1 MENNDFELL
10 KQKEIINIL
19 IGDTKYGEN
28 EEISMP
34 YLSGP
39 ILCEISTIF
48 GFAVDYFE
56 TRHSRWVYLYDLL
69 EYCIKNEKVSDLLL
83 YIFDKKQFK
92 EKFKGMSFTE
102 IEKNYKAIVE
112 EIIDKINGCLYLSDK
127 KLVRIGNNFFIE
139 ERNKMVSLPTEKI
152 KIVDSEYIKN
162 IHSQA
167 LKCISENDFDSVVT
181 KSRTLLEEVYCYG
194 IEQKDKEIEMKE
206 RGNINKLYKRIRELY
221 NMNTE
226 DNLDNRIKKLLSGLN
241 TIVDAIAEIRNNNS
255 DAHGIGKN
263 RIKISKHHANLVLN
277 SATTLA
283 EFVLS
288 VIENKK

>member
-28 EEISMP
+28 GEISMP
-34 YLSGP
+34 YLSGS

-48 GFAVDYFE
+48 GFVVDYFE
-56 TRHSRWVYLYDLL
+56 TRHSRWVYLYNLL
-69 EYCIKNEKVSDLLL
+69 EYCIKNKKVSDLLL

-167 LKCISENDFDSVVT
+167 LKCISENDFDSVIT

-194 IEQKDKEIEMKE
+194 IEQKGEEITEK
-206 RGNINKLYKRIRELY
+206 GNINKLYRKIRELY
-221 NMNTE
+221 DMNTE
-226 DNLDNRIKKLLSGLN
+226 KNLDNRIKKLLSGLN
-241 TIVDAIAEIRNNNS
+241 SIVDAIAEIRNNNS
-255 DAHGIGKN
+255 DAHGVGKN
-263 RIKISKHHANLVLN
+263 RIKISEHHANLVLN

-283 EFVLS
+283 EFILS
-288 VIENKK
+288 VIENKNNN

>member
-28 EEISMP
+28 GEISMP
-34 YLSGP
+34 YLSGS

-48 GFAVDYFE
+48 GFVVDYFE
-56 TRHSRWVYLYDLL
+56 TRHSRWLYLYNLL

-92 EKFKGMSFTE
+92 EKFKGMSSIE
-102 IEKNYKAIVE
+102 IEENYKLIVE
-112 EIIDKINGCLYLSDK
+112 EIMEKINGCLYFSGK
-127 KLVRIGNNFFIE
+127 KLIKIENNFFIQT
-139 ERNKMVSLPTEKI
+139 RNKTVSLPTEKI

-194 IEQKDKEIEMKE
+194 IEQKGEEVTEK
-206 RGNINKLYKRIRELY
+206 GNINKLYRKIRELY
-221 NMNTE
+221 DMNTE
-226 DNLDNRIKKLLSGLN
+226 KNLDNRIKKLLSGLN
-241 TIVDAIAEIRNNNS
+241 SIVDAIAEIRNNNS
-255 DAHGIGKN
+255 DAHGVGKN
-263 RIKISKHHANLVLN
+263 RIKISEHHANLVLN

-283 EFVLS
+283 EFILS
-288 VIENKK
+288 VIENKNNN

>member
-19 IGDTKYGEN
+19 IGGTKYGEN
-28 EEISMP
+28 GEISMP

-48 GFAVDYFE
+48 GFVVDYFE
-56 TRHSRWVYLYDLL
+56 TRHSRWLYLYNLL

-92 EKFKGMSFTE
+92 EKFKGMSSTE
-102 IEKNYKAIVE
+102 IEENYKLIVE
-112 EIIDKINGCLYLSDK
+112 EIMEKINGCLYFSGK
-127 KLVRIGNNFFIE
+127 KLIKIENNFFIQA
-139 ERNKMVSLPTEKI
+139 RNKTVSLPTEKI

-194 IEQKDKEIEMKE
+194 IEQKGEEI
-206 RGNINKLYKRIRELY
+206 
-221 NMNTE
+221 TE
-226 DNLDNRIKKLLSGLN
+226 KSPR
-241 TIVDAIAEIRNNNS
+241 
-255 DAHGIGKN
+255 
-263 RIKISKHHANLVLN
+263 
-277 SATTLA
+277 
-283 EFVLS
+283 
-288 VIENKK
+288 

>member
-19 IGDTKYGEN
+19 IGGTKYGEN
-28 EEISMP
+28 GEISMP

-48 GFAVDYFE
+48 GFVVDYFE
-56 TRHSRWVYLYDLL
+56 TRHSRWLYLYNLL

-92 EKFKGMSFTE
+92 EKFKGMSSTE
-102 IEKNYKAIVE
+102 IEENYKLIVE
-112 EIIDKINGCLYLSDK
+112 EIMEKINGCLYFSGK
-127 KLVRIGNNFFIE
+127 KLIKIENNFFIQA
-139 ERNKMVSLPTEKI
+139 RNKTVSLPTEKI

-194 IEQKDKEIEMKE
+194 REQK
-206 RGNINKLYKRIRELY
+206 G
-221 NMNTE
+221 
-226 DNLDNRIKKLLSGLN
+226 
-241 TIVDAIAEIRNNNS
+241 
-255 DAHGIGKN
+255 
-263 RIKISKHHANLVLN
+263 
-277 SATTLA
+277 
-283 EFVLS
+283 
-288 VIENKK
+288 

>member
-19 IGDTKYGEN
+19 IGGTKYGEN
-28 EEISMP
+28 GEISMP

-48 GFAVDYFE
+48 GFVVDYFE
-56 TRHSRWVYLYDLL
+56 TRHSRWLYLYNLL

-92 EKFKGMSFTE
+92 EKFKGMSSTE
-102 IEKNYKAIVE
+102 IEENYKLIVE
-112 EIIDKINGCLYLSDK
+112 EIMEKINGCLYFSGK
-127 KLVRIGNNFFIE
+127 KLIKIENNFFIQA
-139 ERNKMVSLPTEKI
+139 RNKTVSLPTEKI

-194 IEQKDKEIEMKE
+194 IEQKGEEITEK
-206 RGNINKLYKRIRELY
+206 GNINKLYRKIRELY
-221 NMNTE
+221 DMNTE
-226 DNLDNRIKKLLSGLN
+226 KNLDDRIKKLLSGLN
-241 TIVDAIAEIRNNNS
+241 SIVDAIAEIRNNNS
-255 DAHGIGKN
+255 DAHGVGKN
-263 RIKISKHHANLVLN
+263 RIKISEHHANLVLN

-283 EFVLS
+283 EFILS
-288 VIENKK
+288 VIENKNNN

>member
-1 MENNDFELL
+1 M
-10 KQKEIINIL
+10 
-19 IGDTKYGEN
+19 
-28 EEISMP
+28 
-34 YLSGP
+34 
-39 ILCEISTIF
+39 
-48 GFAVDYFE
+48 
-56 TRHSRWVYLYDLL
+56 
-69 EYCIKNEKVSDLLL
+69 
-83 YIFDKKQFK
+83 
-92 EKFKGMSFTE
+92 
-102 IEKNYKAIVE
+102 
-112 EIIDKINGCLYLSDK
+112 
-127 KLVRIGNNFFIE
+127 RIGNNFLIG
-139 ERNKMVSLPTEKI
+139 ERNKIVSLPTKKI
-152 KIVDSEYIKN
+152 KILDNEYIKT

-181 KSRTLLEEVYCYG
+181 KSRTLLEEVFCYG

>member
-19 IGDTKYGEN
+19 IGGTKYGEN
-28 EEISMP
+28 GEISMP

-48 GFAVDYFE
+48 GFVVDYFE
-56 TRHSRWVYLYDLL
+56 TRHSRWLYLYNLL

-112 EIIDKINGCLYLSDK
+112 EIIDKINGCLYFSDK
-127 KLVRIGNNFFIE
+127 KLVRIGNNFLIG
-139 ERNKMVSLPTEKI
+139 ERNKTVSLPTEKI

-194 IEQKDKEIEMKE
+194 IEQKGEEITEK
-206 RGNINKLYKRIRELY
+206 GNINKLYRKIRELY
-221 NMNTE
+221 DMNTE
-226 DNLDNRIKKLLSGLN
+226 KNLDNRIKKLLSGLN
-241 TIVDAIAEIRNNNS
+241 SIVDAIAEIRNNNS
-255 DAHGIGKN
+255 DAHGVGKN
-263 RIKISKHHANLVLN
+263 RIKISEHHANLVLN

-283 EFVLS
+283 EFILS
-288 VIENKK
+288 VIENKNNN

>member
-28 EEISMP
+28 GEISMP
-34 YLSGP
+34 YLSGS

-48 GFAVDYFE
+48 GFVVDYFE
-56 TRHSRWVYLYDLL
+56 TRHSRWLYLYNLL

-92 EKFKGMSFTE
+92 EKFKGMSSIE
-102 IEKNYKAIVE
+102 IEENYKLIVE
-112 EIIDKINGCLYLSDK
+112 EIMEKINGCLYFSGK
-127 KLVRIGNNFFIE
+127 KLIKIENNFFIQA
-139 ERNKMVSLPTEKI
+139 RNKTVSLPTEKI

-194 IEQKDKEIEMKE
+194 IEQKGEEVTEK
-206 RGNINKLYKRIRELY
+206 GNINKLYRKIRELY
-221 NMNTE
+221 DMNTE
-226 DNLDNRIKKLLSGLN
+226 KNLDNRIKKLLSGLN
-241 TIVDAIAEIRNNNS
+241 SIVDAIAEIRNNNS
-255 DAHGIGKN
+255 DAHGVGKN
-263 RIKISKHHANLVLN
+263 RIKISEHHANLVLN

-283 EFVLS
+283 EFILS
-288 VIENKK
+288 VIENKNNN

>member
-28 EEISMP
+28 GEISMP
-34 YLSGP
+34 YLSGS

-48 GFAVDYFE
+48 GFVVDYFE
-56 TRHSRWVYLYDLL
+56 TRHSRWLYLYNLL
-69 EYCIKNEKVSDLLL
+69 ECCIKNEKVSDLLL

-92 EKFKGMSFTE
+92 EKFKGMSSTE
-102 IEKNYKAIVE
+102 IEENYKLIVE
-112 EIIDKINGCLYLSDK
+112 EIMEKINGCLYFSGK
-127 KLVRIGNNFFIE
+127 KLIKIENNFFIQA
-139 ERNKMVSLPTEKI
+139 RNKTVSIPKEKI

-194 IEQKDKEIEMKE
+194 IEQKGEEITEK
-206 RGNINKLYKRIRELY
+206 GNINKLYRKIRELY
-221 NMNTE
+221 DMNTE
-226 DNLDNRIKKLLSGLN
+226 KNLDNRIKKLLSGLN
-241 TIVDAIAEIRNNNS
+241 SIVDAIAEIRNNNS
-255 DAHGIGKN
+255 DAHGVGKN
-263 RIKISKHHANLVLN
+263 RIKISEHHANLVLN

-283 EFVLS
+283 EFILS
-288 VIENKK
+288 VIENKNNN

>member
-28 EEISMP
+28 GEISMP

-48 GFAVDYFE
+48 GFVVDYFE
-56 TRHSRWVYLYDLL
+56 TRHSRWVYLYNLL

-194 IEQKDKEIEMKE
+194 IEQKGEEITEK
-206 RGNINKLYKRIRELY
+206 GNINKLYRKIRELY
-221 NMNTE
+221 DMNTE
-226 DNLDNRIKKLLSGLN
+226 KNLDNRIKKLLSGLN
-241 TIVDAIAEIRNNNS
+241 SIVDAIAEIRNNNS
-255 DAHGIGKN
+255 DAHGVGKN
-263 RIKISKHHANLVLN
+263 RIKISEHHANLVLN

-283 EFVLS
+283 EFILS
-288 VIENKK
+288 VIENKNNN

>member
-28 EEISMP
+28 GGISMP

-48 GFAVDYFE
+48 GFVVDYFE
-56 TRHSRWVYLYDLL
+56 TRHSRWLYLYNLL
-69 EYCIKNEKVSDLLL
+69 ECCIKNEKVSDLLL

-92 EKFKGMSFTE
+92 EKFKGMSFIE

-194 IEQKDKEIEMKE
+194 IEQKEEEIAEK
-206 RGNINKLYKRIRELY
+206 GNINKLYRKIRDLY

>member
-28 EEISMP
+28 KEISMP

-39 ILCEISTIF
+39 ILCEISTTF
-48 GFAVDYFE
+48 GLIVNYNE
-56 TRHSRWVYLYDLL
+56 TKYSRWMYMYNLL
-69 EYCIKNEKVSDLLL
+69 EYCIKNEKVPDLLL
-83 YIFDKKQFK
+83 YIFEKKQFK
-92 EKFKGMSFTE
+92 EKFKEMSFTE
-102 IEKNYKAIVE
+102 IEKNYKLIVE
-112 EIIDKINGCLYLSDK
+112 EIINKINGCLYLSDK
-127 KLVRIGNNFFIE
+127 KLIRIGNNFFIE
-139 ERNKMVSLPTEKI
+139 ERNKMVSLPTKKI
-152 KIVDSEYIKN
+152 KILDNEYIKT

-181 KSRTLLEEVYCYG
+181 KSRTLLEEVFCYG
-194 IEQKDKEIEMKE
+194 IEQKNKEIEMKE

-226 DNLDNRIKKLLSGLN
+226 DKLDNRIKKLLSGLN

-255 DAHGIGKN
+255 DAHGVGKN
-263 RIKISKHHANLVLN
+263 RIKISEHHANLVLN

>member
-48 GFAVDYFE
+48 GFIVDYSE
-56 TRHSRWVYLYDLL
+56 TKYSRWIYLHDLL
-69 EYCIKNEKVSDLLL
+69 EYCINNEKISDLLL
-83 YIFDKKQFK
+83 YIFGKKQF
-92 EKFKGMSFTE
+92 EKKLKNMSSTE
-102 IEKNYKAIVE
+102 IEENYKLIVE
-112 EIIDKINGCLYLSDK
+112 EIMEKINGCLYFSGK
-127 KLVRIGNNFFIE
+127 KLIKIENNFFIQA
-139 ERNKMVSLPTEKI
+139 RNKTVSLPTEKI

-194 IEQKDKEIEMKE
+194 IEQKGEEITEK
-206 RGNINKLYKRIRELY
+206 GNINKLYRKIRELY
-221 NMNTE
+221 DMNTE
-226 DNLDNRIKKLLSGLN
+226 KNLDNRIKKLLSGLN
-241 TIVDAIAEIRNNNS
+241 SIVDAIAEIRNNNS
-255 DAHGIGKN
+255 DAHGVGKN
-263 RIKISKHHANLVLN
+263 RIKISEHHANLVLN

>member
-48 GFAVDYFE
+48 GFAVDCFE

-112 EIIDKINGCLYLSDK
+112 EIIDKINGCLYFSDK
-127 KLVRIGNNFFIE
+127 KLVRIGNNFLIG
-139 ERNKMVSLPTEKI
+139 ERNKIVSLPTKKI
-152 KIVDSEYIKN
+152 KILDNEYIKT

-181 KSRTLLEEVYCYG
+181 KSRTLLEEVFCYG

-226 DNLDNRIKKLLSGLN
+226 DNLDSRIKKLLSGLN

-255 DAHGIGKN
+255 DAHGVGKN
-263 RIKISKHHANLVLN
+263 RIKISEHHANLVLN

>member
-28 EEISMP
+28 GEISMP
-34 YLSGP
+34 YLSGS

-48 GFAVDYFE
+48 GFVVDYFE
-56 TRHSRWVYLYDLL
+56 TRHSRWLFLYNLL

-92 EKFKGMSFTE
+92 EKFKGMSSIE
-102 IEKNYKAIVE
+102 IEENYKLIVE
-112 EIIDKINGCLYLSDK
+112 EIMEKINGCLYFSGK
-127 KLVRIGNNFFIE
+127 KLIKIENNFFIQA
-139 ERNKMVSLPTEKI
+139 RNKTVSLPIEKI

-181 KSRTLLEEVYCYG
+181 KSQTLLEEVYCYG
-194 IEQKDKEIEMKE
+194 IEQKGEEVTEK
-206 RGNINKLYKRIRELY
+206 GNINKLYRKIRELY
-221 NMNTE
+221 DMNTE
-226 DNLDNRIKKLLSGLN
+226 KNLDNRIKKLLSGLN
-241 TIVDAIAEIRNNNS
+241 SIVDAIAEIRNNNS
-255 DAHGIGKN
+255 DAHGVGKN
-263 RIKISKHHANLVLN
+263 RIKISEHHANLVL
-277 SATTLA
+277 
-283 EFVLS
+283 
-288 VIENKK
+288 

>member
-56 TRHSRWVYLYDLL
+56 TRHSRWMYLYDLL

-102 IEKNYKAIVE
+102 IEKNYKLIVE
-112 EIIDKINGCLYLSDK
+112 EIIDKINGCMYFSDK
-127 KLVRIGNNFFIE
+127 KLVRIGNNFLIE
-139 ERNKMVSLPTEKI
+139 ERNKIVSLPTKKI
-152 KIVDSEYIKN
+152 KILDNEYIKT

-167 LKCISENDFDSVVT
+167 LKCI
-181 KSRTLLEEVYCYG
+181 
-194 IEQKDKEIEMKE
+194 
-206 RGNINKLYKRIRELY
+206 
-221 NMNTE
+221 
-226 DNLDNRIKKLLSGLN
+226 
-241 TIVDAIAEIRNNNS
+241 
-255 DAHGIGKN
+255 
-263 RIKISKHHANLVLN
+263 
-277 SATTLA
+277 
-283 EFVLS
+283 
-288 VIENKK
+288 

>member
-19 IGDTKYGEN
+19 IGGTKYGEN
-28 EEISMP
+28 GEISMP

-56 TRHSRWVYLYDLL
+56 TRHSRWMYLYDLL

-92 EKFKGMSFTE
+92 EKFKGMSSTE
-102 IEKNYKAIVE
+102 IEENYKLIVE
-112 EIIDKINGCLYLSDK
+112 EIMEKINGCLYFSGK
-127 KLVRIGNNFFIE
+127 KLIKIENNFFIQA
-139 ERNKMVSLPTEKI
+139 RNKTVSLPTEKI

-194 IEQKDKEIEMKE
+194 IEQKGEEITEK
-206 RGNINKLYKRIRELY
+206 GNINKLYRKIRELY
-221 NMNTE
+221 DMNTE
-226 DNLDNRIKKLLSGLN
+226 KNLDNRIKKLLSGLN
-241 TIVDAIAEIRNNNS
+241 SIVDAIAEIRNNNS
-255 DAHGIGKN
+255 DAHGVGKN
-263 RIKISKHHANLVLN
+263 RIKISEHHANLVLN

-283 EFVLS
+283 EFILS
-288 VIENKK
+288 VIENKNNN

>member
-19 IGDTKYGEN
+19 IGGTKYGEN
-28 EEISMP
+28 GEISMP
-34 YLSGP
+34 YLSGS

-48 GFAVDYFE
+48 GFVVDYFE
-56 TRHSRWVYLYDLL
+56 TRHSRWLYLYNLL

-92 EKFKGMSFTE
+92 EKFKGMSSTE
-102 IEKNYKAIVE
+102 IEENYKLIVE
-112 EIIDKINGCLYLSDK
+112 EIMEKINGCLYFSGK
-127 KLVRIGNNFFIE
+127 KLIKIENNFFIQA
-139 ERNKMVSLPTEKI
+139 RNKTVSLPTEKI

-194 IEQKDKEIEMKE
+194 IEQKGEEITEK
-206 RGNINKLYKRIRELY
+206 GNINKLYRKIRELY
-221 NMNTE
+221 DMNTE
-226 DNLDNRIKKLLSGLN
+226 KNLDNRIKKLLSGLN
-241 TIVDAIAEIRNNNS
+241 SIVDAIAEIRNNNS
-255 DAHGIGKN
+255 DAHGVGKN
-263 RIKISKHHANLVLN
+263 RIKISEHHANLVLN

-283 EFVLS
+283 EFILS

>member
-19 IGDTKYGEN
+19 IGGTKYGEN
-28 EEISMP
+28 GEISMP
-34 YLSGP
+34 YLSGS

-48 GFAVDYFE
+48 GFVVDYFE
-56 TRHSRWVYLYDLL
+56 TRHSRWLYLYNLL

-92 EKFKGMSFTE
+92 EKFKGMSSTE
-102 IEKNYKAIVE
+102 IEENYKLIVE
-112 EIIDKINGCLYLSDK
+112 EIMEKINGCLYFSGK
-127 KLVRIGNNFFIE
+127 KLIKIENNFFIQA
-139 ERNKMVSLPTEKI
+139 RNKTVSLPTEKI

-194 IEQKDKEIEMKE
+194 IEQKGEEITEK
-206 RGNINKLYKRIRELY
+206 GNINKLYRKIRELY
-221 NMNTE
+221 DMNTE
-226 DNLDNRIKKLLSGLN
+226 KNLDNRIKKLLSGLN
-241 TIVDAIAEIRNNNS
+241 SIVDAIAEIRNNNS
-255 DAHGIGKN
+255 DAHGVGKN
-263 RIKISKHHANLVLN
+263 RIKISEHHANLVLN

-283 EFVLS
+283 EFILL